1 MPAPMY
7 RRGQGGARGRA
18 SRATPSRRP
27 ISPASRARLNEAIT
41 RAASDRTSLAGERSA
56 ALAGA
61 NGGAALRVGD
71 ALFSYGDYGQAAELY
86 RAALQ
91 KGGQDAN
98 LVNTRLGAA
107 LALAGQ
113 RAEAEA
119 AFQRVTGPRA
129 ELAQLWLLWLSSRH
143 A

>member
-1 MPAPMY
+1 
-7 RRGQGGARGRA
+7 
-18 SRATPSRRP
+18 
-27 ISPASRARLNEAIT
+27 
-41 RAASDRTSLAGERSA
+41 LAGERSS
-56 ALAGA
+56 ALAGS

-71 ALFSYGDYGQAAELY
+71 AVYSYGDYAQAAELY

-107 LALAGQ
+107 LAMAGQ
-113 RAEAEA
+113 RAEAET
-119 AFQRVTGPRA
+119 AFRSVTGPRA
-129 ELAQLWLLWLSSRH
+129 ELAQLWLVWLSGRH

>member
-1 MPAPMY
+1 M
-7 RRGQGGARGRA
+7 
-18 SRATPSRRP
+18 RATPSARP
-27 ISPASRARLNEAIT
+27 ISGSVRARLNEANQ
-41 RAASDRTSLAGERSA
+41 RAASDHSSLAGERSS
-56 ALAGA
+56 ALAGS

-71 ALFSYGDYGQAAELY
+71 AFYSYGDYPQAAELY

-98 LVNTRLGAA
+98 LVNIRLGAA
-107 LALAGQ
+107 LAMAGQ

-119 AFQRVTGPRA
+119 AFRSVTGPRA
-129 ELAQLWLLWLSSRH
+129 ELAQLWLVWLSGRH